1 MARDPLDALIRLRRL
16 SLEEAMRDL
25 GARLAEEAK
34 AAAAAARIEASIA
47 AEQEAASRLDA
58 DDAAVEGFGRWLRRI
73 GQERAAAA
81 AARERAEAE
90 TARARA
96 VLGIARGALAAAET
110 EAQRRAEQARADGLR
125 REQAAIDERAQH
137 R

>member
-16 SLEEAMRDL
+16 SLEEATRDL
-25 GARLAEEAK
+25 GARLAEEAE
-34 AAAAAARIEASIA
+34 AVAAAARIEALIA

-81 AARERAEAE
+81 AARDRAEVE

-96 VLGIARGALAAAET
+96 VLGVSRGALAAAEA
-110 EAQRRAEQARADGLR
+110 EAQRRAEQARAEGLR

>member
-16 SLEEAMRDL
+16 SLEEATRDL
-25 GARLAEEAK
+25 GARLAEEAE
-34 AAAAAARIEASIA
+34 AVAAAARIEALIA

-81 AARERAEAE
+81 AARDRAEVE

-96 VLGIARGALAAAET
+96 VLGVSRGALAAAEA

-125 REQAAIDERAQH
+125 REQAATDERAQH